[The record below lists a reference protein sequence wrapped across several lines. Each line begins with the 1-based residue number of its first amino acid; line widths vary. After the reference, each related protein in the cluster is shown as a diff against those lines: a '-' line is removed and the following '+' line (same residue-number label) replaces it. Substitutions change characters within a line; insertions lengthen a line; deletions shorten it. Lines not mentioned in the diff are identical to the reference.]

1 MQAPSALT
9 QVVLEATESVLLMES
24 HKIIRLIF
32 LTWSTKGKLQMEA
45 KIIIN
50 K

>member
-9 QVVLEATESVLLMES
+9 QAELEATELALLMES
-24 HKIIRLIF
+24 HKIIRLTF
-32 LTWSTKGKLQMEA
+32 STWSTKGKLQMEA
-45 KIIIN
+45 KITTN